1 MPDHANSSGRMSTSV
16 MAARFSVT
24 AKPLKR
30 RSQVCGVRRVTP
42 TPSWS
47 LPLGTPISRSALI
60 ARVSCDPNA
69 HSRARKPARSC
80 QRSKC
85 APDGADLEIGVPRG
99 ALARVSSG
107 FHLHRRLAEVSR
119 LPGSRRSDPK
129 RKRDREGAVALFI
142 ACRELILNRPVL
154 CPEADM
160 TGRPFLKSHKAGNHE
175 SLSGPRPG
183 R

>member
-1 MPDHANSSGRMSTSV
+1 LSSCTTTR
-16 MAARFSVT
+16 T
-24 AKPLKR
+24 AWE
-30 RSQVCGVRRVTP
+30 
-42 TPSWS
+42 SWS
-47 LPLGTPISRSALI
+47 STLTSKPERAMSSAAANRSAPLLPRKSSLLGTPISRSAPI
-60 ARVSCDPNA
+60 TCVSGNSNA
-69 HSRARKPARSC
+69 HSRARQPARSF
-80 QRSKC
+80 RRPTR
-85 APDGADLEIGVPRG
+85 APDGDDLEIGVPRG